1 MKYNFDEIIDRKDTD
16 SLNYDGWRQYIFKD
30 DKNAKYNFDDDEFIR
45 MWVADMDFSTPP
57 EILNSLKERLDRKIL
72 GYTKVYNDEYYQIF
86 ENWCKRK
93 YQWEIDRN
101 EIVISP
107 GIIPALNR
115 IIPLIIDSNEK
126 ILIHTPSYAPFKNA
140 GDYNSR
146 EVIYSNLKYVN
157 GKYEIDLVDFEKK
170 ITNVDLNIRLFIL
183 SNPQNP
189 TGHIWTEEELISIG
203 KICFDNNV
211 WIISD
216 EIHCDLLRKGKKHV
230 PLAKLFPNEDKIIT
244 CMAPSKTFNLAGNL
258 ISNLLIKN
266 EKVRHEWL
274 KLYDDFISPLS
285 IIATK
290 SAYKDCDDWLEQL
303 KEYLDDN
310 FKLTHEFFME
320 NFPKCNFI
328 IPDSTYLAW
337 IDINEYLPSYFNKDK
352 LSLFFANK
360 SGVLLEGGNMF
371 VGNGDGFIR
380 LNLACPREILIE
392 GLNRIK
398 TSLLSLY

>member
-1 MKYNFDEIIDRKDTD
+1 DTD

-146 EVIYSNLKYVN
+146 EVIY
-157 GKYEIDLVDFEKK
+157 
-170 ITNVDLNIRLFIL
+170 
-183 SNPQNP
+183 
-189 TGHIWTEEELISIG
+189 
-203 KICFDNNV
+203 
-211 WIISD
+211 
-216 EIHCDLLRKGKKHV
+216 
-230 PLAKLFPNEDKIIT
+230 
-244 CMAPSKTFNLAGNL
+244 
-258 ISNLLIKN
+258 
-266 EKVRHEWL
+266 
-274 KLYDDFISPLS
+274 
-285 IIATK
+285 
-290 SAYKDCDDWLEQL
+290 
-303 KEYLDDN
+303 
-310 FKLTHEFFME
+310 
-320 NFPKCNFI
+320 
-328 IPDSTYLAW
+328 
-337 IDINEYLPSYFNKDK
+337 
-352 LSLFFANK
+352 
-360 SGVLLEGGNMF
+360 
-371 VGNGDGFIR
+371 
-380 LNLACPREILIE
+380 
-392 GLNRIK
+392 
-398 TSLLSLY
+398 

>member
-1 MKYNFDEIIDRKDTD
+1 MMYNFDEIIDRKNTD

-30 DKNAKYNFDDDEFIR
+30 NKNTKYNFQDDEFIR

-57 EILNSLKERLDRKIL
+57 EILKALKERLDKKIL
-72 GYTKVYNDEYYQIF
+72 GYTKVYNDDYYQIF
-86 ENWCKRK
+86 KDWCQRK
-93 YQWEIDRN
+93 YQWEIDTN

-115 IIPLIIDSNEK
+115 IVPLLIGDNDR

-146 EVIYSNLKYVN
+146 EVIHSDLKYMN
-157 GKYEIDLVDFEKK
+157 GKYEVDFADLEDK
-170 ITNVDLNIRLFIL
+170 IKNSSLRIKLFIL

-189 TGHIWTEEELISIG
+189 TGHIWTEDELTKIG
-203 KICFDNNV
+203 NICFDNNV
-211 WIISD
+211 WVISD
-216 EIHCDLLRKGKKHV
+216 EIHCDLLRKNKKHI
-230 PLAKLFPNEDKIIT
+230 PLAKLFPNEEKIIT

-258 ISNLLIKN
+258 MSNLLIKN
-266 EKVRHEWL
+266 KKIRDEWL
-274 KLYDDFISPLS
+274 RLYDDFISPLS
-285 IIATK
+285 IVATK
-290 SAYKDCDDWLEQL
+290 AAYKDCDDWLEQL
-303 KEYLDDN
+303 KEYLDEN
-310 FKLTHEFFME
+310 FKLTHDFFKV
-320 NFPKCNFI
+320 NFPKSNFV
-328 IPDSTYLAW
+328 IPESTYLAW
-337 IDINEYLPSYFNKDK
+337 VDINEYLPNYFNKDK